1 MQLVISQPQSFGARN
16 VHEEFYDLY
25 ESLLQ
30 FVKENLLSCGRLCT
44 NLCILKTLGNV
55 PHVR

>member
-1 MQLVISQPQSFGARN
+1 MQFVISQSQSFGARN

-30 FVKENLLSCGRLCT
+30 FVKESLLSCGRLCT
-44 NLCILKTLGNV
+44 NLCNLKTL